1 MRGFIDVGV
10 FAVHFIALYC
20 RTEEQASKLLPSPGD
35 PPVDDSRRGRPAVMQ
50 IERIAGCFASWI
62 AW

>member
-1 MRGFIDVGV
+1 MRGFINVGV

-20 RTEEQASKLLPSPGD
+20 RTEEQASKLLPSPDD
-35 PPVDDSRRGRPAVMQ
+35 PRVDDFRRGRPIMMQ
-50 IERIAGCFASWI
+50 IERIAGFFASWI